1 MNKNKENTME
11 PLPNDLN
18 ENPSLDRWMWLLK
31 RTVMDNNWNALHE
44 SFQTDNSYFREL
56 ADTLDYVNDEANSV
70 HPNHL
75 VRQSINGAIG
85 VFKVFREVFAL
96 DMLKKH
102 TATPYDAN
110 LFISMFNRTVAFE
123 ENDQALLDAV
133 KDSFNKRR
141 SDEFPLVN
149 TLDQAFQISR
159 VEGRPPNPYKVPNN
173 VKMLLAM
180 IIDGDMSK
188 AKAIERIDS
197 MANNHSLKS
206 QENKGLW
213 RTANDQPRPQIWG
226 EDRWKDEMRI
236 YKWAA
241 LNDYLYKR
249 VAEGRTSLTK
259 DESKRI
265 HKHWNEID
273 IPKELEI
280 YPTFIKVGIGRLIG
294 KDSAKTITADV
305 IKTKH

>member
-1 MNKNKENTME
+1 MNKNKENTLE
-11 PLPNDLN
+11 RLAKDLN
-18 ENPSLDRWMWLLK
+18 ENPSLDRWTWLLK
-31 RTVMDNNWNALHE
+31 RTVMDNNWHALHK

-75 VRQSINGAIG
+75 VKQSINGAIG
-85 VFKVFREVFAL
+85 VFKVFREAFAL
-96 DMLKKH
+96 DMFKQH

-110 LFISMFNRTVAFE
+110 LLISMFNRTVAFE
-123 ENDQALLDAV
+123 ENDQALLDVV

-159 VEGRPPNPYKVPNN
+159 IEGRPPNPYKVPNN

-197 MANNHSLKS
+197 MANNHSLKT

-213 RTANDQPRPQIWG
+213 RTANDQPRPQVWG
-226 EDRWKDEMRI
+226 EDRWKNEMRK

-241 LNDYLYKR
+241 LNDYLYER
-249 VAEGRTSLTK
+249 VAKGRTSLTEA
-259 DESKRI
+259 ESKRI
-265 HKHWNEID
+265 HKNWNQID
-273 IPKELEI
+273 IPQELEVS
-280 YPTFIKVGIGRLIG
+280 PTFIRVGTGQFIG
-294 KDSAKTITADV
+294 KDRAKTITADV

>member
-1 MNKNKENTME
+1 MNKNKENTLE
-11 PLPNDLN
+11 RLAKDLN
-18 ENPSLDRWMWLLK
+18 ENPSLDRWTWLLK
-31 RTVMDNNWNALHE
+31 RTVMDNNWHALHK

-85 VFKVFREVFAL
+85 VFKVFREAFAL
-96 DMLKKH
+96 DMFKQH

-110 LFISMFNRTVAFE
+110 LLISMFNRTVAFE
-123 ENDQALLDAV
+123 ENDQALLDVV

-197 MANNHSLKS
+197 MANNHSLKT

-213 RTANDQPRPQIWG
+213 RTANDQPRPQVWG
-226 EDRWKDEMRI
+226 EDRWKNEMRK

-241 LNDYLYKR
+241 LNDYLYER
-249 VAEGRTSLTK
+249 VAEGRTSLT
-259 DESKRI
+259 
-265 HKHWNEID
+265 
-273 IPKELEI
+273 
-280 YPTFIKVGIGRLIG
+280 
-294 KDSAKTITADV
+294 DS
-305 IKTKH
+305 

>member
-11 PLPNDLN
+11 PLKDVN
-18 ENPSLDRWMWLLK
+18 EDPSLDRWAWLLK
-31 RTVMDNNWNALHE
+31 RTVMDNNWNALHK

-70 HPNHL
+70 DPNHL

-85 VFKVFREVFAL
+85 IFKVFREVFAL
-96 DMLKKH
+96 DMFKKH

-110 LFISMFNRTVAFE
+110 LLISMFNRTVAFE
-123 ENDQALLDAV
+123 ENDQVLLDAV

-141 SDEFPLVN
+141 SDKFPLVS

-159 VEGRPPNPYKVPNN
+159 VEGRPPNPYEVPNN

-213 RTANDQPRPQIWG
+213 RTANDQLRPQIWG
-226 EDRWKDEMRI
+226 EDRWKDEMRK
-236 YKWAA
+236 YKWTA
-241 LNDYLYKR
+241 LNDYLYER
-249 VAEGRTSLTK
+249 VAEGRTSLTEA
-259 DESKRI
+259 ESKRI
-265 HKHWNEID
+265 YKNWNEID
-273 IPKELEI
+273 IPKELEV

-294 KDSAKTITADV
+294 KYGDKTITADV
-305 IKTKH
+305 IKAKH

>member
-1 MNKNKENTME
+1 MNKNKENTLE
-11 PLPNDLN
+11 RLAKDLN
-18 ENPSLDRWMWLLK
+18 ENPSLDRWTWLLK
-31 RTVMDNNWNALHE
+31 RTVMDNNWHALHK

-85 VFKVFREVFAL
+85 VFKVFREAFAL
-96 DMLKKH
+96 DMFKQH

-110 LFISMFNRTVAFE
+110 LLISMFNRTVAFE
-123 ENDQALLDAV
+123 ENDQALLDVV

-159 VEGRPPNPYKVPNN
+159 IEGRPPNPYKVPNN

-197 MANNHSLKS
+197 MANNHSLKT

-213 RTANDQPRPQIWG
+213 RTANDQPRPQVWG
-226 EDRWKDEMRI
+226 EDRWKNEMRK

-241 LNDYLYKR
+241 LNDYLYER
-249 VAEGRTSLTK
+249 VAKGRTSLTEA
-259 DESKRI
+259 ESKRI
-265 HKHWNEID
+265 HKNWNQID
-273 IPKELEI
+273 IPQELEVS
-280 YPTFIKVGIGRLIG
+280 PTFIRVGIGQFIG
-294 KDSAKTITADV
+294 KDRAKTITADV

>member
-1 MNKNKENTME
+1 MNKNKENTKE
-11 PLPNDLN
+11 SLAKDLN
-18 ENPSLDRWMWLLK
+18 ENPSLDRWTWLLK
-31 RTVMDNNWNALHE
+31 RTVMDNNWNALHK

-70 HPNHL
+70 DPNHL

-85 VFKVFREVFAL
+85 IFKVFREVFAL
-96 DMLKKH
+96 DMFKKH

-110 LFISMFNRTVAFE
+110 LLISMFNRTVAFE
-123 ENDQALLDAV
+123 ENDQVLLDAV

-141 SDEFPLVN
+141 SDKFPLVS

-159 VEGRPPNPYKVPNN
+159 VEGRPPNPYEVPNN

-213 RTANDQPRPQIWG
+213 RTANDQLRPQIWG
-226 EDRWKDEMRI
+226 EDRWKDEMRK
-236 YKWAA
+236 YKWTA
-241 LNDYLYKR
+241 LNDYLYER
-249 VAEGRTSLTK
+249 VAEGRTSLTEA
-259 DESKRI
+259 ESKRI
-265 HKHWNEID
+265 YKNWNEID
-273 IPKELEI
+273 IPKELEV

-294 KDSAKTITADV
+294 KDGDKTITADV
-305 IKTKH
+305 IKAKH

>member
-1 MNKNKENTME
+1 MNKNKENTLE
-11 PLPNDLN
+11 RLAKDLN
-18 ENPSLDRWMWLLK
+18 ENPSLDRWTWLLK
-31 RTVMDNNWNALHE
+31 RTVMDNNWHALHK

-85 VFKVFREVFAL
+85 VFKVFREAFAL
-96 DMLKKH
+96 DMFKQH

-110 LFISMFNRTVAFE
+110 LLISMFNRTVAFE
-123 ENDQALLDAV
+123 ENDQALLDVV

-159 VEGRPPNPYKVPNN
+159 VEGRPPNPYEVPNN

-197 MANNHSLKS
+197 MANNHSLKT

-213 RTANDQPRPQIWG
+213 RTANDQPRPQVWG
-226 EDRWKDEMRI
+226 EDRWKNEMRK

-241 LNDYLYKR
+241 LNDYLYER
-249 VAEGRTSLTK
+249 VAKGRTSLTEA
-259 DESKRI
+259 ESKRI
-265 HKHWNEID
+265 HKNWNQID
-273 IPKELEI
+273 IPQELEVS
-280 YPTFIKVGIGRLIG
+280 PTFIRVGTGQFIG
-294 KDSAKTITADV
+294 KDRAKTITADV